1 MKINEKLLENINQR
15 INNVKAKKLWENA
28 NPSEPISSVTRINLN
43 NANYKY
49 YEIIYRGS
57 TSSSSLE
64 RLSTGRIPKGN
75 GTRISM
81 IYSVSNGEAR
91 VRERII
97 TYINDMTL
105 EIATNSGIDG
115 DTVCIPIII
124 LGYNE

>member
-1 MKINEKLLENINQR
+1 MQLNDKLLKEFNKKIKNLEIQ
-15 INNVKAKKLWENA
+15 KLWENA
-28 NPSEPISSVTRINLN
+28 NPSEAISSAIRINLN

-81 IYSVSNGEAR
+81 IYSTGGGEAR

-97 TYINDMTL
+97 TYINDTTF
-105 EIATNSGIDG
+105 EISTNSGADG

>member
-1 MKINEKLLENINQR
+1 MKINEKLLENINQK
-15 INNVKAKKLWENA
+15 IDSVKAKKLWENA
-28 NPSEPISSVTRINLN
+28 NPSEAISSTTRINLN

-81 IYSVSNGEAR
+81 IYSVGSGDAR
-91 VRERII
+91 VRERFI
-97 TYINDMTL
+97 TYINDTTL
-105 EIATNSGIDG
+105 EIAPNVGADG
-115 DTVCIPIII
+115 DTVCIPIMI

>member
-1 MKINEKLLENINQR
+1 MQLNDKLLKEFNKKIKNLEIQ
-15 INNVKAKKLWENA
+15 KLWENA
-28 NPSEPISSVTRINLN
+28 NPSEAISSAIRINLN

-81 IYSVSNGEAR
+81 IYSVGDGEAR

-97 TYINDMTL
+97 TYINDTTL
-105 EIATNSGIDG
+105 EIAPNVGADG
-115 DTVCIPIII
+115 DTVCIPIMI

>member
-1 MKINEKLLENINQR
+1 MQLNDKLLKEFNKKIKNLEIQ
-15 INNVKAKKLWENA
+15 KLWENA
-28 NPSEPISSVTRINLN
+28 NPSEAISSAIRINLN

-81 IYSVSNGEAR
+81 IYSVGNGEAR

-97 TYINDMTL
+97 TYINDTTL
-105 EIATNSGIDG
+105 EIAPNVGVDG
-115 DTVCIPIII
+115 DTVCIPIMI

>member
-28 NPSEPISSVTRINLN
+28 NPSEPISSATRINLN

-57 TSSSSLE
+57 TSSSNLE

-81 IYSVSNGEAR
+81 IYSVRDGEAR

-97 TYINDMTL
+97 TYINDTTL
-105 EIATNSGIDG
+105 EIAPNVGADG
-115 DTVCIPIII
+115 DTVCIPIMI

>member
-1 MKINEKLLENINQR
+1 MKINEKLLENINQK

-57 TSSSSLE
+57 TNSSSLE

-81 IYSVSNGEAR
+81 IYSVGAGEAR

>member
-57 TSSSSLE
+57 TNSSSLE

-81 IYSVSNGEAR
+81 IYSVSAGEAR

-97 TYINDMTL
+97 TYINDTTF

-115 DTVCIPIII
+115 DTVCIPIMI

>member
-1 MKINEKLLENINQR
+1 MQLNDKLLKEFNKKIKNLEIQ
-15 INNVKAKKLWENA
+15 KLWENA
-28 NPSEPISSVTRINLN
+28 NPSEPISSATRINLN

-81 IYSVSNGEAR
+81 IYSVSAGEAR

-97 TYINDMTL
+97 TYINDTTL
-105 EIATNSGIDG
+105 EIATNVGTDG

>member
-1 MKINEKLLENINQR
+1 MQLNDKLLKEFNKKIKNLEIQ
-15 INNVKAKKLWENA
+15 KLWENA
-28 NPSEPISSVTRINLN
+28 NPSEAISSATRINLN
-43 NANYKY
+43 NSNYKY

-57 TSSSSLE
+57 TNSSSLE

-81 IYSVSNGEAR
+81 IYSVGGGDAR

-97 TYINDMTL
+97 TYINDTTF
-105 EIATNSGIDG
+105 EISTNSGADG

>member
-1 MKINEKLLENINQR
+1 MQLNDKLLKEFNKKIKNLEIQ
-15 INNVKAKKLWENA
+15 KLWENA
-28 NPSEPISSVTRINLN
+28 NPSEPISSATRINLN

-81 IYSVSNGEAR
+81 IYSVSAGEAR

-105 EIATNSGIDG
+105 EISTNSGTDG

>member
-1 MKINEKLLENINQR
+1 MQLNDKLLKEFNKKIKNLEIQ
-15 INNVKAKKLWENA
+15 KLWENA
-28 NPSEPISSVTRINLN
+28 NPSEPISSDTRINLN

-81 IYSVSNGEAR
+81 IYSIGGGEAR

-97 TYINDMTL
+97 TYINDTTL
-105 EIATNSGIDG
+105 EIAPNVGADG

>member
-28 NPSEPISSVTRINLN
+28 NPSEAISSPKRINLN

-57 TSSSSLE
+57 TSSSNLE

-75 GTRISM
+75 STRISM

-97 TYINDMTL
+97 TYINDTTL
-105 EIATNSGIDG
+105 EIGINSGADG
-115 DTVCIPIII
+115 NTVCIPMMI

>member
-1 MKINEKLLENINQR
+1 MQLNDKLLKEFNKKIKNLEIQ
-15 INNVKAKKLWENA
+15 KLWENA
-28 NPSEPISSVTRINLN
+28 NPSEPISSATRINLN

-81 IYSVSNGEAR
+81 IYSVSAGEAR

-97 TYINDMTL
+97 TYINDTTL
-105 EIATNSGIDG
+105 EIAPNVGADG
-115 DTVCIPIII
+115 DTVCIPIMI
-124 LGYNE
+124 LGYNG

>member
-15 INNVKAKKLWENA
+15 INSVKTKKLWENA
-28 NPSEPISSVTRINLN
+28 NPSEAISSAIRINLN

-81 IYSVSNGEAR
+81 IYSTGGGEAR

-97 TYINDMTL
+97 TYINDTTF
-105 EIATNSGIDG
+105 EISTNSGADG